1 MTTLRA
7 RRRLCLSAIVLTAVS
22 ALAMTANGN
31 ERGDDMVVTYDQ
43 SQIVRLPRPAREI
56 IIGNPTIA
64 DISVQG
70 GNLLVVTGKTFGITN
85 FIALDADRK
94 VIKETRIVVQR
105 DEARVVNL
113 HKAGK
118 RQSYNCTPQC
128 NPMITVGDDS
138 AYFGAV
144 QKDSQAKIKFSEGGA
159 ESSQNGNSR

>member
-1 MTTLRA
+1 MTTIRA
-7 RRRLCLSAIVLTAVS
+7 RHRLCLTAAILSAVS
-22 ALAMTANGN
+22 ALAFTANGN
-31 ERGDDMVVTYDQ
+31 ERGDDMIVTYDQ

-64 DISVQG
+64 DVSVQG
-70 GNLLVVTGKTFGITN
+70 GNMLVVTGKTFGITN

-94 VIKETRIVVQR
+94 VIKDTRIVVQR

-138 AYFGAV
+138 TYFDTV
-144 QKDSQAKIKFSEGGA
+144 TKNSQAKIKFSEGGA
-159 ESSQNGNSR
+159 ESNQNSNSR